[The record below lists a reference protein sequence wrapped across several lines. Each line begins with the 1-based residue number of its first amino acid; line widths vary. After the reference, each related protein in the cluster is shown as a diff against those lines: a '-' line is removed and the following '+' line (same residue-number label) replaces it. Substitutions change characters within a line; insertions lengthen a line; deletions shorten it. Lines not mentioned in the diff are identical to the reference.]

1 MQLDL
6 IASLKERFSLSY
18 ELIETLKEK
27 SVSEL
32 ISKQKSVE
40 IPKLVIIGGQEGSF
54 KDNLQKVALK
64 ELSNNAL
71 VLSKEKLRAYHPNYA
86 EIQAQYPDMLQHFT
100 DDLAKILLLNLEN
113 QAIEK
118 RINVVLETSLG
129 NLEIIIEKINKYK
142 SHQYEIDLKIVT
154 INKMFSYLNSEESY
168 ELMLS
173 EGKLGRNISKQHH
186 DKNYE
191 AIEST
196 LQKLKRKD
204 LLDKVDVYHIKTKEK
219 DGIFESKIES
229 LTKEKSTFVDVFSQE
244 RNREFT
250 DIELTFLKAK
260 AQMVLNMKIK
270 REANFLEKV
279 RFDANF
285 KYILEGKGFNGRRN
299 EKKLSKN

>member
-6 IASLKERFSLSY
+6 IASLRERFSLSY
-18 ELIETLKEK
+18 ELIENLKEK

-40 IPKLVIIGGQEGSF
+40 IPKLIIIGGQEGSF

-71 VLSKEKLRAYHPNYA
+71 VLSKEKLRAYHPNNA

-118 RINVVLETSLG
+118 RIHVVLEVSLG
-129 NLEIIIEKINKYK
+129 NSEAIIDKINQYK
-142 SHQYEIDLKIVT
+142 NKQYEIDLRIVS
-154 INKMFSYLNSEESY
+154 IHKMFSYLNSEENY
-168 ELMLS
+168 EFMLS
-173 EGKLGRNISKQHH
+173 EGKAGRNISKQHH
-186 DKNYE
+186 DKNFE

-196 LQKLKRKD
+196 LQKLNRKE
-204 LLDKVDVYHIKTKEK
+204 LLDKVEVYKVKIKEK
-219 DGIFESKIES
+219 NHIFESKIES
-229 LTKEKSTFVDVFSQE
+229 LTKNKINFVETYLQE
-244 RNREFT
+244 RSRDFT
-250 DIELTFLKAK
+250 ENELSYLKAK
-260 AQMVLNMKIK
+260 AQNVLNMKTK

-285 KYILEGKGFNGRRN
+285 KLILEGKGMNGLRK
-299 EKKLSKN
+299 EKGIKS

>member
-6 IASLKERFSLSY
+6 IASLRERFSLSY

-118 RINVVLETSLG
+118 RMNVVLETSLG
-129 NLEIIIEKINKYK
+129 NPTTVIEKINKYK

-204 LLDKVDVYHIKTKEK
+204 LLDKVEVYHIKTKEK
-219 DGIFESKIES
+219 DSIFESKIQS
-229 LTKEKSTFVDVFSQE
+229 LTKEKSTFVEVFSQE

-260 AQMVLNMKIK
+260 AQNVLNMKTN
-270 REANFLEKV
+270 RDANFLEKV

-285 KYILEGKGFNGRRN
+285 KLILEGKGMNGLRK
-299 EKKLSKN
+299 EKGIKS